1 IIRDFMTS
9 QVGNGESIN
18 ADEAALE
25 LCKLREAAK
34 LAAIYHSDERKF
46 QRRTD
51 LSHVVHATL
60 HCVQF
65 AITSAIEIFHHVH
78 HYVNQRAREKD
89 SSSPPLPEERNPI
102 FFVYPI
108 CMLVSL
114 VFAILWLVKKI
125 VHDTPVIPFVVCAT
139 AAVLML
145 VTGIMEMKH
154 ADIYIDVTE
163 FTDEEILEHPVFIHN
178 FVMCILSI
186 FVMTIYL
193 IQAWLLLDQWM
204 WVRKRKIKIIDRLQT
219 IDNISEKKS
228 DSDVSENFIAREK
241 QETGNDEFE
250 QYLAPIPTLKDLSVS
265 TLVVNSTAQ
274 DLDHKPTIYCCFVD
288 WYNYGKLKA
297 QSKSKH
303 EFQVVHI
310 L

>member
-1 IIRDFMTS
+1 MTS

-125 VHDTPVIPFVVCAT
+125 VHDTPVI
-139 AAVLML
+139 
-145 VTGIMEMKH
+145 I
-154 ADIYIDVTE
+154 IQ
-163 FTDEEILEHPVFIHN
+163 EEDDK
-178 FVMCILSI
+178 SS
-186 FVMTIYL
+186 
-193 IQAWLLLDQWM
+193 
-204 WVRKRKIKIIDRLQT
+204 
-219 IDNISEKKS
+219 ISEKKS

-274 DLDHKPTIYCCFVD
+274 EKGVETSTHTHTESLRRVPIFYQ
-288 WYNYGKLKA
+288 KA
-297 QSKSKH
+297 RISTATL
-303 EFQVVHI
+303 VN
-310 L
+310 

>member
-1 IIRDFMTS
+1 
-9 QVGNGESIN
+9 
-18 ADEAALE
+18 
-25 LCKLREAAK
+25 
-34 LAAIYHSDERKF
+34 
-46 QRRTD
+46 
-51 LSHVVHATL
+51 
-60 HCVQF
+60 
-65 AITSAIEIFHHVH
+65 
-78 HYVNQRAREKD
+78 
-89 SSSPPLPEERNPI
+89 
-102 FFVYPI
+102 
-108 CMLVSL
+108 
-114 VFAILWLVKKI
+114 
-125 VHDTPVIPFVVCAT
+125 
-139 AAVLML
+139 ML

-204 WVRKRKIKIIDRLQT
+204 WIIQEED
-219 IDNISEKKS
+219 DKSSISEKKS

-274 DLDHKPTIYCCFVD
+274 VIIK
-288 WYNYGKLKA
+288 
-297 QSKSKH
+297 
-303 EFQVVHI
+303 
-310 L
+310 

>member
-1 IIRDFMTS
+1 
-9 QVGNGESIN
+9 
-18 ADEAALE
+18 
-25 LCKLREAAK
+25 
-34 LAAIYHSDERKF
+34 
-46 QRRTD
+46 
-51 LSHVVHATL
+51 
-60 HCVQF
+60 
-65 AITSAIEIFHHVH
+65 
-78 HYVNQRAREKD
+78 
-89 SSSPPLPEERNPI
+89 
-102 FFVYPI
+102 
-108 CMLVSL
+108 
-114 VFAILWLVKKI
+114 
-125 VHDTPVIPFVVCAT
+125 
-139 AAVLML
+139 ML

-204 WVRKRKIKIIDRLQT
+204 WIIQEED
-219 IDNISEKKS
+219 DKSSISEKKS
-228 DSDVSENFIAREK
+228 DSD
-241 QETGNDEFE
+241 
-250 QYLAPIPTLKDLSVS
+250 
-265 TLVVNSTAQ
+265 